1 MAAYDWLIVG
11 AGFTGAVIA
20 ERLASERDAKV
31 LVIDRRDHIAGN
43 AYDGPSEAGV
53 RMHRYGPHIFHTN
66 SSEVAAYLSR
76 FSEWRPYE
84 HRVLGRVDGAL
95 IPIPFN
101 LTSLEMLFASAEARR
116 LAKLLIDTYGEGTT
130 EPILKMRQSQDRD
143 IADLADF
150 IYENVFL
157 GYTRKQ
163 WGLEP
168 EQLSPSV
175 TARVPVRIG
184 RDDRYFTDSY
194 QNMPRDGYTR
204 MFERILGHPNIDVSL
219 ETDFK
224 QARDQVRH
232 RRILFTGAIDEF
244 FDYALGEL
252 PYRSM
257 RFEPQAYR
265 QRRRQPVAQINY
277 PVSHDFTRT
286 TEMGHLTREWGEVT
300 TVVTEYPEPHRP
312 GETEPH
318 YPVPR
323 EENRELHRR
332 YRELAAQEAPHV
344 VFAGRLGDY
353 QYYNMD
359 QAVGRALSLYR
370 KTVAAG

>member
-1 MAAYDWLIVG
+1 MATYDWLIVG
-11 AGFTGAVIA
+11 AGYTGAVIA
-20 ERLASERDAKV
+20 ERLASECDAKV

-43 AYDGPSEAGV
+43 AYDGRNEAGV
-53 RMHRYGPHIFHTN
+53 RLHHYGPHIFHTS

-76 FSEWRPYE
+76 FTEWRPYE
-84 HRVLGRVDGAL
+84 HRVLGQIEGKLV
-95 IPIPFN
+95 PIPFN
-101 LTSLEMLFASAEARR
+101 LTSLEMLFAPAEAGR
-116 LAKLLIDTYGEGTT
+116 LTQLLIDTYGEGAT
-130 EPILKMRQSQDRD
+130 EPILKMRESQDPD
-143 IADLADF
+143 IADLAEF

-184 RDDRYFTDSY
+184 RDDRYFTDSF
-194 QNMPRDGYTR
+194 QNMPRHGYTR
-204 MFERILGHPNIDVSL
+204 MFERILGDANIDVSL
-219 ETDFK
+219 ETDFNQVRD
-224 QARDQVRH
+224 QARY

-257 RFEPQAYR
+257 RFEPETHGEG
-265 QRRRQPVAQINY
+265 RRQPVAQINY

-286 TEMGHLTREWGEVT
+286 TEMGHLTEEWGEAT
-300 TVVTEYPEPHRP
+300 TVVTEYPGTHRP

-318 YPVPR
+318 YPIPR
-323 EENRELHRR
+323 DENRELHRR
-332 YRELAAQEAPHV
+332 YQDLAAQEAPHV
-344 VFAGRLGDY
+344 VFAGRLADY

-359 QAVGRALSLYR
+359 QAVGRALSLYK
-370 KTVAAG
+370 KTIAPG